1 MKRKNLTKSE
11 FQVMEHLWKMPAGG
25 GFIGEILA
33 DYPDPK
39 PAYTT
44 LATFLKILATKG
56 FVKSRLVGKMLW
68 YTPLLTREEY
78 IEQFL
83 THVKDTFSA
92 VPSRRW
98 CRSLPTARI
107 WAKTRLTRFFP
118 LSTRSRK
125 VAP

>member
-83 THVKDTFSA
+83 THVKDTFFSG
-92 VPSRRW
+92 SFS
-98 CRSLPTARI
+98 SLVS
-107 WAKTRLTRFFP
+107 FFAYRENLGEDEINEI
-118 LSTRSRK
+118 LSIIDK
-125 VAP
+125 K

>member
-11 FQVMEHLWKMPAGG
+11 FQVMEHLWNMPAGG

-83 THVKDTFSA
+83 THVKDTFFSGSFSSL
-92 VPSRRW
+92 VSF
-98 CRSLPTARI
+98 LPTARI
-107 WAKTRLTRFFP
+107 WAKTRLTKFFP

>member
-56 FVKSRLVGKMLW
+56 FVKSRLVSKMLW

-83 THVKDTFSA
+83 THVKDTFFSG
-92 VPSRRW
+92 SFS
-98 CRSLPTARI
+98 SLVS
-107 WAKTRLTRFFP
+107 FFAHRENLGEDEINEI
-118 LSTRSRK
+118 LSIIDK
-125 VAP
+125 K